1 MTMWKWMYM
10 FPLFFMMAMI
20 VFTVLIIAVQNR
32 QYKKTEYYEQT
43 RYGYLS
49 VLMNKGRLGEFYT
62 YKYLKSLAGYRRYLF
77 NLYLPKEN
85 EETTEIDVILLHES
99 GIYVFESKNYSGWI
113 FGNESQK
120 YWTQTLP
127 MGRGRSQKNKFFNP
141 IMQNKGHL
149 KWLQT
154 FLADQSLPFYSY
166 IVFSDRCTLKK
177 ITLTGDDHKVVK
189 RCDLLSAVCQNVAK
203 TGSQLS
209 QEKIDD
215 LFVRLYPLTQMDEAR
230 KITHIQNI
238 QQKTEKRV
246 SQPVPAVAE
255 TPKAEEPICPRCG
268 GKLVLRTAKKGE
280 RQGKQFLGC
289 SRFPKCRYIEELT
302 D

>member
-1 MTMWKWMYM
+1 MWKWMYL
-10 FPLFFMMAMI
+10 FPVLFMMAMI

-43 RYGYLS
+43 KYAYLS
-49 VLMNKGRLGEFYT
+49 VLWNKGRLGEFYT
-62 YKYLKSLAGYRRYLF
+62 YKYLKLLAGYRRYLF

-85 EETTEIDVILLHES
+85 EETTEIDVVLLHES

-189 RCDLLSAVCQNVAK
+189 RCDLLSAVRQNIAK
-203 TGSQLS
+203 TGSRLS

-215 LFVRLYPLTQMDEAR
+215 LFVRLYPLTQMDEAG

-255 TPKAEEPICPRCG
+255 MPKAEEPICPRCG

-302 D
+302 DQS